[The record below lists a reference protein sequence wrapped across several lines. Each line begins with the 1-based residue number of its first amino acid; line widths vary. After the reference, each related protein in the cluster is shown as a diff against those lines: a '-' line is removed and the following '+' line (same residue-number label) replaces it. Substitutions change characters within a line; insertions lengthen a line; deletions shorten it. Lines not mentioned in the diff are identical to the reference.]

1 MIFFWSLVLG
11 GKKVSESSKFQFFF
25 SPHKKNGKF
34 LRILPHHLKLGT
46 GMMKWWSLVWRFWGK
61 QLSHVVCCEMSP
73 KMIRHHETWRFQRT
87 VWNGTW
93 VCWSNSKKSEELP
106 EVVGQVT
113 DPYIKNSNRWC
124 FMFHVDF
131 EIKRFWGSSDKHEEW

>member
-1 MIFFWSLVLG
+1 MIFFLI
-11 GKKVSESSKFQFFF
+11 SSPRWQKGLWIFKISIFLL
-25 SPHKKNGKF
+25 SPQKNGKF

-113 DPYIKNSNRWC
+113 DPYIKKFESLV
-124 FMFHVDF
+124 FHVSCWLRNQ
-131 EIKRFWGSSDKHEEW
+131 KVWGSSDKHEEW